1 MKMKMALR
9 HQYAAVL
16 LSCMLGA
23 CATSRS
29 VIDIPTPPLTNATQP
44 QARGKDVYINLPK
57 DKRVF
62 EAAPASPNI
71 PSLDSSESNS
81 DRIRARAIAR
91 KRNTFGKALGDIL
104 LPEGKTVESLTA
116 ASIRQAFQEKG
127 YRVLDDKS
135 KVSASTYI
143 VDTELIKFWS
153 WGNPGFWAITLS
165 AEISTV
171 LDIKSPS
178 GTSRENVSVKA
189 SDNFQTGMESNWTEV
204 INKALKIYVDD
215 LKAKLQ

>member
-1 MKMKMALR
+1 MNMALR
-9 HQYAAVL
+9 QHCFIAL
-16 LSCMLGA
+16 LWCLLGA

-29 VIDIPTPPLTNATQP
+29 VIDIPQPSAASAAPVQATG
-44 QARGKDVYINLPK
+44 RDVYINPPK

-71 PSLDSSESNS
+71 PSLDSSEDSN

-91 KRNTFGKALGDIL
+91 KRNTYGKALGDIL
-104 LPEGKTVESLTA
+104 LPEGKTVESLAA

-135 KVSASTYI
+135 KISGNTYI
-143 VDTELIKFWS
+143 VDAELTKFWS
-153 WGNPGFWAITLS
+153 WMNPGFWAITLS

-171 LDIKSPS
+171 LDIKSPQ
-178 GTSRENVSVKA
+178 GTNHQIVSVKA
-189 SDNFQTGMESNWTEV
+189 SDSFQTGMESNWTEV
-204 INKALKIYVDD
+204 INKALKLYVDD

>member
-1 MKMKMALR
+1 MKISLR
-9 HQYAAVL
+9 YQYAVAL
-16 LSCMLGA
+16 LSCALGG

-29 VIDIPTPPLTNATQP
+29 VIDIPTPSISNASQ
-44 QARGKDVYINLPK
+44 QSVGKDVFINPPK

-62 EAAPASPNI
+62 EAAPASPSI
-71 PSLDSSESNS
+71 PSLDSSENS
-81 DRIRARAIAR
+81 SDSIKARAIAR

-135 KVSASTYI
+135 KVSESTYI
-143 VDTELIKFWS
+143 VDTELTKFWS
-153 WGNPGFWAITLS
+153 WMNPGFWAITLS

-171 LDIKSPS
+171 LDIKSPA
-178 GTSRENVSVKA
+178 GTNRQTVSVKA
-189 SDNFQTGMESNWTEV
+189 SDNFQTAMEGNWTEV

-215 LKAKLQ
+215 LKEKLK